1 MAREITIDIGNGN
14 KIVAEIYQS
23 GSNLPKELVVYV
35 RNKDGVIIQD
45 LCLVRQ
51 NYTWKDNGE
60 VEIDNDNVDCLVWA
74 DSDDEDYT
82 HKHVI
87 GVRNDEEEE

>member
-14 KIVAEIYQS
+14 KIVAEVYQAD
-23 GSNLPKELVVYV
+23 SNLPKELVVYI